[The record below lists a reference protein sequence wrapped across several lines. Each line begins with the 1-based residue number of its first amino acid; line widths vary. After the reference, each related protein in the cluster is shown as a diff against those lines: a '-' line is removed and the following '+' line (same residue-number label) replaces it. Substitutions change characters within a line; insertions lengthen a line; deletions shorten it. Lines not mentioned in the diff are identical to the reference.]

1 MAPFTFV
8 EEHGTGSFPC
18 VSVRDARGRVWR
30 VKWGDEVHTE
40 AFATRLAWA
49 AGYFV
54 EVNYFVPS
62 GRIDGANTL
71 QRAGEYIAEDGAF
84 RNARFELDEPGVVKH
99 FDEHSWAWNE
109 NPFVGTRELKG
120 LKIVMMLLSNWD
132 NKDVRDVAR
141 GSNTAIFEYQ
151 VDRNVR
157 EARYLIIDWGA
168 ALGTWGSNVL
178 SRGRWDCQAYTA
190 QNDQFVLGV
199 DGDLVQWGYKGQRT
213 ADAVTDI
220 TRDDVQWLYKY
231 LGKLSDDQ
239 LAAGL
244 RASGGTESEIAD
256 FTKALRARLD
266 RLRDV
271 TVSEP
276 ARS

>member
-1 MAPFTFV
+1 M
-8 EEHGTGSFPC
+8 
-18 VSVRDARGRVWR
+18 
-30 VKWGDEVHTE
+30 
-40 AFATRLAWA
+40 
-49 AGYFV
+49 
-54 EVNYFVPS
+54 
-62 GRIDGANTL
+62 
-71 QRAGEYIAEDGAF
+71 
-84 RNARFELDEPGVVKH
+84 
-99 FDEHSWAWNE
+99 
-109 NPFVGTRELKG
+109 
-120 LKIVMMLLSNWD
+120 
-132 NKDVRDVAR
+132 
-141 GSNTAIFEYQ
+141 
-151 VDRNVR
+151 DRNVR

-178 SRGRWDCQAYTA
+178 SRGRWDCQAFTA

-199 DGDLVQWGYKGQRT
+199 DGNLVQWGYKGQRT
-213 ADAVTDI
+213 ADAVIGI
-220 TRDDVQWLYKY
+220 TRDNVQWLYKY
-231 LGKLSDDQ
+231 LGRLSDDQ